1 MFRTTILAIL
11 LGFPLFTF
19 GQQLELLTPLNE
31 SIQESSGLIFIEDRL
46 ITHNDSGGESELY
59 EVDTLTGEIVRIVY
73 VENANNK
80 DWEDICHDETY
91 IYIGDFGNNLNIR
104 TDLKI
109 YRISKEDYLNLDTV
123 AADFITFNYQDQTD
137 FTPANMNAEYDAEAM
152 ISLGDS
158 LYIFTKN
165 WADNNTSVYPIP
177 KSTFQND
184 TGVHELIKL
193 DTWEAQGLIT
203 GADICTTTGNILL
216 SGYTTMHPFVV
227 SISNYEHNAFFQGQV
242 ERITLQAPSG
252 YSHQIEGVAAI
263 SPDLFYISAE
273 KLAISNLPTLHA
285 GLYKLDFNTTTI
297 TEIEN
302 NFPPIYPNP
311 TADYFHISSSEQTT
325 IFIYNVLG
333 QITHTDTSPK
343 IDIRN
348 FPIDSYIIKIYDNKH
363 QLLSTQKLIIQ
374 R

>member
-1 MFRTTILAIL
+1 
-11 LGFPLFTF
+11 
-19 GQQLELLTPLNE
+19 
-31 SIQESSGLIFIEDRL
+31 
-46 ITHNDSGGESELY
+46 
-59 EVDTLTGEIVRIVY
+59 
-73 VENANNK
+73 
-80 DWEDICHDETY
+80 
-91 IYIGDFGNNLNIR
+91 
-104 TDLKI
+104 
-109 YRISKEDYLNLDTV
+109 
-123 AADFITFNYQDQTD
+123 
-137 FTPANMNAEYDAEAM
+137 
-152 ISLGDS
+152 
-158 LYIFTKN
+158 
-165 WADNNTSVYPIP
+165 
-177 KSTFQND
+177 
-184 TGVHELIKL
+184 
-193 DTWEAQGLIT
+193 
-203 GADICTTTGNILL
+203 
-216 SGYTTMHPFVV
+216 MHPFVV

-273 KLAISNLPTLHA
+273 KLASSNLPTLHA

-311 TADYFHISSSEQTT
+311 TADYFHISSPEQTT